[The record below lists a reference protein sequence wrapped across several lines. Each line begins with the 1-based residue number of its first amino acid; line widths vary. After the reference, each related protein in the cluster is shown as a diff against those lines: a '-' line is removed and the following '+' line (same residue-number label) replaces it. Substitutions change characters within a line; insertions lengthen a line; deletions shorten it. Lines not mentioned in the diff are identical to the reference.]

1 MMNSTLSEDD
11 IRLFFKQD
19 YHDQGMAKW
28 QGFRLSEHTEAVSQY
43 MASEKEQQNAQ
54 YRPEMTPLEISQ
66 ILAKAWQK
74 KLFIQIQL
82 SAQTTE
88 GQIKPIQAGKIQ
100 GFTDDDTLVLNQQ
113 EIPINS
119 IRWCALIE
127 KSQTI

>member
-1 MMNSTLSEDD
+1 MIHSTLSEND

-43 MASEKEQQNAQ
+43 MADENAQQNAH
-54 YRPEMTPLEISQ
+54 YHPTMTSIEISQ
-66 ILAKAWQK
+66 ILAEAWQK
-74 KLFIQIQL
+74 QLFIQIQL
-82 SAQTTE
+82 SVQTTE
-88 GQIKPIQAGKIQ
+88 GQIKPIRVGKIQ
-100 GFTDDDTLVLNQQ
+100 GFTDEDTLLLNQK

-119 IRWCALIE
+119 IHWCALIE